1 MGDAAL
7 GDRAGAA
14 DCAAAGSARAGIEVL
29 ALMRFALIT
38 RRMTEQNAYMV
49 GRLGLEPRT

>member
-1 MGDAAL
+1 MLRLVTGR
-7 GDRAGAA
+7 GRR
-14 DCAAAGSARAGIEVL
+14 DCAAAGSAKAGSKVL